1 MKYNSHYGFT
11 LTELVIAIVIS
22 SLVLIFTFHFV
33 SKTIVE
39 ISNARQSATIMTEFS
54 DISQKIDN
62 YRNIYSSWSILLD
75 GANWVKSDVLLLK
88 TEEADEGVLFALVD
102 PETMKINQD
111 SENYSDLHY
120 GFRIMTLANINSVL
134 ADPNAALLLDFQSD
148 KIMRNL
154 SAKDL
159 QIQTFNQWDILD
171 INISLIKNYKENLLN
186 SKYSDLWKNNFVN
199 FNLNY

>member
-1 MKYNSHYGFT
+1 MKYNSHHAFT

-54 DISQKIDN
+54 DISQQLKN
-62 YRNIYSSWSILLD
+62 YRNLYSSWSILIN
-75 GANWVKSDVLLLK
+75 GVSWTQSDVLLLN
-88 TEEADEGVLFALVD
+88 TEEGDTGVLFALVD
-102 PETMKINQD
+102 PETMKINQEA
-111 SENYSDLHY
+111 ENYSHVHFA
-120 GFRIMTLANINSVL
+120 FRTMTLANMNSVL
-134 ADPNAALLLDFQSD
+134 SDPNTALNLDFQSD
-148 KIMRNL
+148 KIFRNI

-159 QIQTFNQWDILD
+159 QIETFNQGNILD
-171 INISLIKNYKENLLN
+171 INISLIKSYKENLLN
-186 SKYSDLWKNNFVN
+186 SKYSELWKNNFVN